1 MPTTGANGDW
11 IRTMIGALSAI
22 VVTMGSLYSVVII
35 PQSTRIEKLEVG
47 RESDSKQ
54 LALLYTSIQTNDEYK
69 KTIVTELA
77 WVRSDIVKIRERVE
91 RAEEE
96 QKRRAVAVA
105 SVGTLEARMDRLDRR
120 NEEQDRRSAPTIL
133 DEVKALRA
141 ELESLRQRIMVP
153 VTAAP
158 K

>member
-35 PQSTRIEKLEVG
+35 PQSARIEKLEVG
-47 RESDSKQ
+47 REKDGEQ
-54 LALLYTSIQTNDEYK
+54 LAKLYTSIQTNDEYK
-69 KTIVTELA
+69 KEVATELA
-77 WVRSDIVKIRERVE
+77 WLRADLNRIGEQANALDEVHKE
-91 RAEEE
+91 RAG
-96 QKRRAVAVA
+96 QAAQI
-105 SVGTLEARMDRLDRR
+105 SDLQARWDRLDRH
-120 NEEQDRRSAPTIL
+120 NEELDRRNTPTIL
-133 DEVKALRA
+133 EDVKTLRV

-158 K
+158 R